1 MIADSE
7 ILYVPLDDL
16 ELDTENPRL
25 PEGVSRDQLG
35 MINYI
40 ATSTSIED
48 LMSAIAE
55 NGFFPGEPLIVIP
68 DSGAPGSTL

>member
-55 NGFFPGEPLIVIP
+55 NGFFPGEPLIVERQ
-68 DSGAPGSTL
+68 GSTL